1 MLREG
6 AEKMRW
12 NKFLGIILIT
22 TALVFVGSYLL
33 LFVASAGLSLA
44 TESKY
49 TDVPV
54 GLLYILDPILA
65 IFLLNSLTVVAIIA
79 TLHIRMLHAS
89 NAEQMQ
95 AELLPKK
102 GKNAAFASGALFF
115 LLLFLV
121 FPEHLAF
128 AWLRNAVF
136 ANVSCPKFFQRIA
149 FGILYAL
156 FFYASLFF
164 GYKRELRFSKYKFD
178 KTKKKQTIYQIVAFS
193 ILKTVGLAVLYYAF
207 GILLP
212 MAVMLVAGMAYTLLK
227 MYHIALIVILLLV
240 VLYLRKF
247 FKTYFARKKFYS
259 KLEQCCA
266 EKGYHLSKPKHLL
279 SSLFVRKT
287 EVLFEVEAKQ
297 KKYSCVIVSSLRKRN
312 NIFLGKREM
321 TLVREWGLFGRTLFR
336 TFSNTKL
343 PSVEGTLVLVT
354 IPDQN
359 KVYIHDAEGM
369 RSVYLG
375 EKVFDYFVYNEN
387 MFLGNLE
394 RDTIK

>member
-49 TDVPV
+49 MDVPV

-65 IFLLNSLTVVAIIA
+65 IFLLNSLTVSAIIA

-89 NAEQMQ
+89 NAEQMH

-121 FPEHLAF
+121 FPEHPAF

-136 ANVSCPKFFQRIA
+136 ANVSCPKFLQRIA
-149 FGILYAL
+149 FGLLYAL

-164 GYKRELRFSKYKFD
+164 GYKRELRFSKYKFN

-227 MYHIALIVILLLV
+227 MYRIALIVILLLV
-240 VLYLRKF
+240 VLLNHDSLNRIVVLRK
-247 FKTYFARKKFYS
+247 
-259 KLEQCCA
+259 L
-266 EKGYHLSKPKHLL
+266 
-279 SSLFVRKT
+279 
-287 EVLFEVEAKQ
+287 
-297 KKYSCVIVSSLRKRN
+297 
-312 NIFLGKREM
+312 
-321 TLVREWGLFGRTLFR
+321 
-336 TFSNTKL
+336 
-343 PSVEGTLVLVT
+343 
-354 IPDQN
+354 
-359 KVYIHDAEGM
+359 
-369 RSVYLG
+369 
-375 EKVFDYFVYNEN
+375 
-387 MFLGNLE
+387 
-394 RDTIK
+394 

>member
-1 MLREG
+1 
-6 AEKMRW
+6 MRW

-22 TALVFVGSYLL
+22 TALVFVGFYLL

-44 TESKY
+44 AESEY
-49 TDVPV
+49 MDVPV
-54 GLLYILDPILA
+54 TLLYILDPILA

-95 AELLPKK
+95 AELLPKNK
-102 GKNAAFASGALFF
+102 RQNAAFASGALFF

-121 FPEHLAF
+121 FPEHPVF

-149 FGILYAL
+149 FGLLYAL

-227 MYHIALIVILLLV
+227 MYYIALIVILLLV

-247 FKTYFARKKFYS
+247 FKTYFARKKFYKKHTS
-259 KLEQCCA
+259 KC
-266 EKGYHLSKPKHLL
+266 Y
-279 SSLFVRKT
+279 
-287 EVLFEVEAKQ
+287 
-297 KKYSCVIVSSLRKRN
+297 
-312 NIFLGKREM
+312 
-321 TLVREWGLFGRTLFR
+321 
-336 TFSNTKL
+336 
-343 PSVEGTLVLVT
+343 
-354 IPDQN
+354 
-359 KVYIHDAEGM
+359 
-369 RSVYLG
+369 
-375 EKVFDYFVYNEN
+375 
-387 MFLGNLE
+387 
-394 RDTIK
+394 